1 METVGLVSLG
11 CARNLVD
18 SEVMLG
24 CFKKA
29 GYHIAHD
36 PSLCDVIVVNT
47 CGFIGPAK
55 KESIDTILEMA
66 ELKKKGSLKKLVV
79 AGCLSQ
85 RYADDLAKEMPEVDL
100 FIGTGEFP
108 KIVKLLESSP
118 SFVRRGQGEVDCE
131 STPPSPSPYQPK
143 ADPPPADKGE
153 GIVHVGRPEALADE
167 DSPRLLSTPK
177 AYAYVKLAEGC
188 RHSCSFCVIPQLR
201 GKLRSRTIASILR
214 EVENLKEQGVKEFN
228 LIAQDST
235 DYGKDL
241 NNGTSL
247 MTLFD
252 ALNKIQGEQWFRLFY
267 AYPHGFPLAVLD
279 YFGKGNIV
287 PFSKIRSIARQ

>member
-11 CARNLVD
+11 CARNLVY

-118 SFVRRGQGEVDCE
+118 SFVRR
-131 STPPSPSPYQPK
+131 
-143 ADPPPADKGE
+143 
-153 GIVHVGRPEALADE
+153 
-167 DSPRLLSTPK
+167 
-177 AYAYVKLAEGC
+177 
-188 RHSCSFCVIPQLR
+188 
-201 GKLRSRTIASILR
+201 
-214 EVENLKEQGVKEFN
+214 
-228 LIAQDST
+228 
-235 DYGKDL
+235 
-241 NNGTSL
+241 
-247 MTLFD
+247 
-252 ALNKIQGEQWFRLFY
+252 
-267 AYPHGFPLAVLD
+267 
-279 YFGKGNIV
+279 
-287 PFSKIRSIARQ
+287 